1 MSQAERAD
9 GRPAAADGAG
19 PPRRESLPADDRPE
33 LNQKLLWLMAIRVLV
48 VASIL
53 LPFLVYNPTD
63 PSSSLL
69 SFSKAMAALVVGDGG
84 VPDAEGPPAPA
95 SAPSKILQ
103 VTVAGVSIETLLFAL
118 LMRFLRHRPG
128 LHGCIQLICDQIL
141 LSLLLY
147 KFGQEIA
154 SLSILYFFFIA
165 AAGLLI
171 RRRAEFLLAATAAA
185 FYSSVAVSH
194 QWAGY
199 RSLWDAGG
207 FFSPGAATERVSG
220 EPAPLSL
227 FERTSLW
234 FKPPAK
240 DEVTGVPLA
249 YNLTIHL
256 IGFFTIAVFSRRLT
270 RDPVLERRLEQR
282 SRDLARLQV
291 LHRDVIQS
299 ISSGLLTTD
308 LEAALTSLNR
318 AGEEILGLREQSL
331 AGRNITETGLFD
343 GASSW
348 DDYRRLA
355 DRDGQIRAETRLER
369 PDRPPMVIGFTVSP
383 LRDGAGS
390 QRGYLLIFQDLSEW
404 RALEEKLRQQDRM
417 AAVGQMAAGL
427 AHEVGNPLA
436 AISGSVQLLAGRF
449 EGKASEKKLLD
460 ITLRESRRLD
470 RTVKSFLQFARPREH
485 FPQRFDVAAL
495 IAEDVALLRNSDEV
509 APHHRIDLEL
519 QSPSTLIEADRDQ
532 LGQIFWNLSRN
543 ALQAMPDGGV
553 LRISGRLEGDHYQ
566 IEIEDSGRGMSGD
579 EKARIFQPF
588 KSFFGAGVGLG
599 MAIVYRLVEEHGG
612 EILVDSAPGAGTRIA
627 IRLPILSPTRID
639 ESGVRI
645 PSPAAGRSEEIS
657 A

>member
-1 MSQAERAD
+1 M
-9 GRPAAADGAG
+9 
-19 PPRRESLPADDRPE
+19 ADDKPE
-33 LNQKLLWLMAIRVLV
+33 LHQKLLWLMALRVLV

-63 PSSSLL
+63 PSSSLV
-69 SFSKAMAALVVGDGG
+69 SFSKAVAGLVFADGG
-84 VPDAEGPPAPA
+84 QPVDEGPPAPA
-95 SAPSKILQ
+95 SPATRILQ
-103 VTVAGVSIETLLFAL
+103 VTVAGVSIETLLFVL
-118 LMRFLRHRPG
+118 LVRLLRRRPE
-128 LHGCIQLICDQIL
+128 LQAYLQLIGDQIL

-147 KFGQEIA
+147 KFGQDIA

-165 AAGLLI
+165 AGGLLI
-171 RRRAEFLLAATAAA
+171 RRRADFLLAATAALL
-185 FYSSVAVSH
+185 YGGVAVSH
-194 QWAGY
+194 QWPAF
-199 RSLWDAGG
+199 RSLWDPGG
-207 FFSPGAATERVSG
+207 IFAPAAPTERVSG
-220 EPAPLSL
+220 EPAALSY
-227 FERTSLW
+227 FERTALW
-234 FKPPAK
+234 FKPPSK
-240 DEVTGVPLA
+240 EEVTGVPLA
-249 YNLTIHL
+249 YNLSIHL
-256 IGFFTIAVFSRRLT
+256 VGFLTIAVFTRRLN

-331 AGRNITETGLFD
+331 AGRSITETGLFD
-343 GASSW
+343 AASW
-348 DDYRRLA
+348 EAYRRQA
-355 DRDGQIRAETRLER
+355 DRAGQIRDETRLER
-369 PDRPPMVIGFTVSP
+369 ADRPAMVIGFTVSP
-383 LRDGAGS
+383 LRDGAGA

-449 EGKASEKKLLD
+449 EGKTSEQRLLD

-470 RTVKSFLQFARPREH
+470 RTLKSFLQFARPRDH
-485 FPQRFDVAAL
+485 FPLNFDIAAL
-495 IAEDVALLRNSDEV
+495 IAEDVALLRNSEEV
-509 APHHRIDLEL
+509 APHHRIEL
-519 QSPSTLIEADRDQ
+519 VLQPASALIEADRDQ
-532 LGQIFWNLSRN
+532 LSQIFWNLSRN
-543 ALQAMPDGGV
+543 ALQAMPEGGL
-553 LRISGRLEGDHYQ
+553 LRITGRLDGDHYRL
-566 IEIEDSGRGMSGD
+566 EIADSGRGMSGD

-612 EILVDSAPGAGTRIA
+612 EILVDSEPGAGTRIA
-627 IRLPILSPTRID
+627 VRLPIQSAGRIE

-645 PSPAAGRSEEIS
+645 PAPAPAPAPETTTEEAS